1 MRIGA
6 SSDDANLV
14 EQLNMLMAAKHRF
27 PLTAAELKARPF
39 PVRLFD
45 NAARL
50 ALPYLWTF
58 HDCGLSPTAD
68 RSENQRVDNAKRY

>member
-1 MRIGA
+1 VRIGA

-50 ALPYLWTF
+50 ALPYL
-58 HDCGLSPTAD
+58 
-68 RSENQRVDNAKRY
+68 